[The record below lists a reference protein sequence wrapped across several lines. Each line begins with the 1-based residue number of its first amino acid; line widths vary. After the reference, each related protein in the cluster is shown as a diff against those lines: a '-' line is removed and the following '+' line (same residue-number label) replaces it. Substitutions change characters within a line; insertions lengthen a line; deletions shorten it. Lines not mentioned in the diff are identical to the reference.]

1 MYLLLSLVYCLISSV
16 VAGSKSG
23 SLILSDTSFESLSE
37 HVNDLT
43 LKGIKDMGFKTMTHI
58 QAKAIPP
65 LLEGRIFFFRR
76 CLLS

>member
-65 LLEGRIFFFRR
+65 LLEGRIFSRR